1 SISQTLNLPTMLRSL
16 LLFLISLGFFLCS
29 QAQEEIRSLPG
40 TDYAFTTEVDLSATP
55 VKNQGASGTCW
66 SFSTVSFLE
75 SELIRM
81 GKGEHDLSE
90 MFVVRKIYPAKA
102 QRYVRLHGHSQF
114 SPGGTFHDV
123 NNVLREHGVVP
134 QAAYGGKVVNSK
146 RHDHGE
152 LDRVLE
158 SFVETVVKSRG
169 ELTDRWPVALE
180 GILDAYLGVVPT
192 TFQYQGK
199 SYTPQSFAEMLEL
212 DADNYYEFTS
222 LASAPYY
229 QKIELEIP
237 DNWDAHRM
245 YNIPLEELMDLMESA
260 VREGYTVAWDG
271 DVSEKGFEH
280 RKGIAT
286 LGEMENEE
294 ITPGLRQ
301 AAFDNYATTDDHLM
315 HLTGLAKDQ
324 TGRLFFLTKNSWGDS
339 NSCGGFLYMSEPYAR
354 MKTVHIMVHQDA
366 VPKEVMQQLK
376 K

>member
-1 SISQTLNLPTMLRSL
+1 
-16 LLFLISLGFFLCS
+16 
-29 QAQEEIRSLPG
+29 
-40 TDYAFTTEVDLSATP
+40 
-55 VKNQGASGTCW
+55 
-66 SFSTVSFLE
+66 
-75 SELIRM
+75 
-81 GKGEHDLSE
+81 

-102 QRYVRLHGHSQF
+102 QRYVRLHGNSQF

-134 QAAYGGKVVNSK
+134 QVVYGGKLANPK

-158 SFVETVVKSRG
+158 SFVETVVESRG
-169 ELTDRWPVALE
+169 ELTDRWPMAVE
-180 GILDAYLGVVPT
+180 GILDAYLGEVPA
-192 TFQYQGK
+192 TFTYEGK

-222 LASAPYY
+222 LTSGPYY

-245 YNIPLEELMDLMESA
+245 YNIPLEELMELMESA
-260 VREGYTVAWDG
+260 IREGYTVAWDG

-286 LGEMENEE
+286 LGDMEDEE
-294 ITPGLRQ
+294 ITPALRQ

-324 TGRLFFLTKNSWGDS
+324 EGKLFFLTKNSWGES

-354 MKTVHIMVHQDA
+354 MKTVHIMVHKDA
-366 VPKEVMQQLK
+366 VSEEIMQKLGK
-376 K
+376 